1 MLVLLHMGLFIFQG
15 ETEMSIDY
23 ERIREDNIYKY
34 GHDKDHLDIF
44 KEVYSDR
51 AHFVSELLQ
60 NAEDAHATQIFFK
73 LFDDK
78 LEVCHDGSPFDEQ
91 DVIAICAIKKGTK
104 KYDLNKIG
112 EHGIGFK
119 SVYAYTDAP
128 EIYSGSESFK
138 IKNYIRPYK
147 IHLISPTAPW
157 TTRFIFPF
165 NTKEILPKIAYK
177 EIGCSLSTLSANPL
191 LFLRNL
197 TEIKYKLPGA
207 TEGIY
212 RREACT
218 RGSARQVD
226 VIAQSNGTETRES
239 WLIFERQVAV
249 SPKTK
254 TVSVE
259 VAFRLEAERKADKIS
274 ERIISIKDSPLVVYF
289 PTEKET
295 KLGFLIQGPYRTTPA
310 RDNIPKDD
318 AWNKTLVK
326 ETAALIGDILPEIKN
341 LGLLSVSFLEALP
354 IRTEDFPS
362 DSMFYPIAEAVR
374 DKLIKEELLPADD
387 GSFVS
392 AENAKLARGN
402 ELRSLLGQE
411 QLGQLFQSTATIKW
425 LTREITQDRTPV
437 LRSYLIDELEVEEVT
452 PDGFARKI
460 SYSFL
465 SGQQDEWLI
474 DFYGYLSGQEALWR
488 SGSNYRAEGI
498 LRGKPIIRCE
508 DGKQRPPF
516 NEAGN
521 PIVFLPVGLS
531 EDCPVVHKSI
541 YKNMKAAEFMR
552 LLGLVEPDICTRVLN
567 DILPLYQN
575 DAEIEDTTHIK
586 HISIITDAIKLE
598 RSPYYSKMMSAL
610 NNTNWVLATN
620 AKTGK
625 QGYGNPTNLFLQSSE
640 LQNFFEGNE
649 KIWFLSEEVK
659 NIDWKNLGVR
669 SAPVIK
675 CKGLQ
680 TIGNYVNLFSFHGC
694 HERGI
699 DGFDPNTSIDELE
712 HALVHITLPKAVYI
726 WNELLPPLIRF
737 LHGRYEKATHQNYDN
752 ATTCECDSELC
763 KILKKYAW
771 LPVASNEFKKP
782 SECTVADLAG
792 ELKRNNELAEA
803 LGIQS
808 YPEKLTQ
815 EGSESKSEE
824 ERKREYAAEL
834 GFSPYDIELI
844 KNHPD
849 KLRQFLAE
857 LAATKASPVFPT
869 RPVSNPER
877 RQENVRERLNDSPN
891 KVFEKREI
899 SVRTTSSTIDAKT
912 WLREQYTNDDDQMVC
927 QICKEEMPFR
937 KRDGTHYFEK
947 QEVLSKDYL
956 PKEYEAQYLALCP
969 LCAAKYQEFVKTVP
983 ETMAALKGKI
993 INAASIDIPISFGDE
1008 QTSIRFVE
1016 THLRDLQTILNKVE

>member
-1 MLVLLHMGLFIFQG
+1 M
-15 ETEMSIDY
+15 IDY
-23 ERIREDNIYKY
+23 DGIRADNIREY
-34 GHDKDHLDIF
+34 GEGTRHLDLLGRL
-44 KEVYSDR
+44 YTDR
-51 AHFVSELLQ
+51 THFLFELLQ
-60 NAEDAHATQIFFK
+60 NAEDAGATKICFN
-73 LFDDK
+73 LFDDR
-78 LEVCHDGSPFDEQ
+78 LEVVHNGRDFNEQ
-91 DVIAICAIKKGTK
+91 DVRGVCGVGEGTK
-104 KYDLNKIG
+104 AEDFTKIG
-112 EHGIGFK
+112 KFGVGFK
-119 SVYAYTDAP
+119 SVYAYTATP
-128 EIYSGSESFK
+128 EVHSGGESFK
-138 IKNYIRPYK
+138 IENYVRPYK
-147 IHLISPTAPW
+147 VPPVPANNPGATL
-157 TTRFIFPF
+157 FIFPF
-165 NTKEILPKIAYK
+165 DTENVLPETACR
-177 EIGCSLSTLSANPL
+177 EIGVRLCNLSARTL
-191 LFLRNL
+191 LFLRKIE
-197 TEIKYKLPGA
+197 EIEYRLPNA
-207 TEGIY
+207 TEGAY
-212 RREACT
+212 LRDVKM
-218 RGSARQVD
+218 RGSARQVT
-226 VIAQSNGTETRES
+226 VIGQNNGKEEEEN
-239 WLIFERQVAV
+239 WLIFER
-249 SPKTK
+249 
-254 TVSVE
+254 SVPVPDNSE
-259 VAFRLEAERKADKIS
+259 RVRVEAAFRLVSKSKDGKKFERIEGYRKA
-274 ERIISIKDSPLVVYF
+274 PLIVYF

-295 KLGFLIQGPYRTTPA
+295 NLGFLIQGPYRTTPA

-326 ETAALIGDILPEIKN
+326 ETAALIGDMLPEIKN

-763 KILKKYAW
+763 KILKNYAW
-771 LPVASNEFKKP
+771 LPAASNEFKKP

-792 ELKRNNELAEA
+792 ELKCNNELAEA

-956 PKEYEAQYLALCP
+956 PKEYESQYLALCP